1 MKINAHFSPSR
12 RTVVLAVSA
21 LVLTWLVVTRSFV
34 AYLADAAPHAAL
46 WIDSSQPEA
55 LVNIADEA
63 IESAATGQPGV
74 VSPAR
79 SPQLPEATADGA
91 RHASNA
97 AITTPE
103 AFDRAFSDFESIGQ
117 NQSISRPLLP
127 ANATRVRMWA
137 ESALMSEPLS
147 AQAFRVLGQIA
158 DAGRDDAAAY
168 KFMHAAGRLS
178 LHAEFAGYWMLR
190 ASARARDYK
199 SAVYYADV
207 LLRTDPQSS
216 RFVVPVLAGII
227 QNKDGAALV
236 EKVLASNP
244 PWRTDFIAT
253 LPNDVTDVRTPL
265 NLLLSLRQDP
275 SPPKTTDIVPYLNF
289 LVAHKFYGLAYY
301 TWLQFLSPNEL
312 RHVGFLFNG
321 NFDGA
326 LSGAPFDWNII
337 QGTGVTIDVVP
348 RPDKAD
354 RHALMV
360 DFEFGRVDYHS
371 VTELVMLAPGTYQF
385 NGQYQGNLLG
395 PRGLKWRVVCAN
407 GKITSGGESPMITG
421 VTQGWRNV
429 AFTFTVPP
437 QDCTAQYVRLD
448 LDARMASEELVSG
461 TILFGDLQLSRVAN
475 PSPAGG

>member
-1 MKINAHFSPSR
+1 MNTNARFSLSR

-21 LVLTWLVVTRSFV
+21 LVLTWLVVTRSFA
-34 AYLADAAPHAAL
+34 AYLADAAPQAAL
-46 WIDSSQPEA
+46 WIDSGQPEA
-55 LVNIADEA
+55 LVNIADGA
-63 IESAATGQPGV
+63 IESAATSQLGT

-79 SPQLPEATADGA
+79 NPQQPEATSDGA
-91 RHASNA
+91 RRASNVA
-97 AITTPE
+97 VTSSR

-117 NQSISRPLLP
+117 NQSISRPVLP
-127 ANATRVRMWA
+127 ANATTVRTWA
-137 ESALMSEPLS
+137 ETALKSEPLS
-147 AQAFRVLGQIA
+147 AHAFRVLGQIA
-158 DAGRDDAAAY
+158 DADRNDAAAY
-168 KFMHAAGRLS
+168 KFMHAASRLS
-178 LHAEFAGYWMLR
+178 LHDEFASYWLLR
-190 ASARARDYK
+190 ASARSNDYK
-199 SAVYYADV
+199 SAIYYADV

-216 RFVVPVLAGII
+216 RFVAPVLAGII

-236 EKVLASNP
+236 EKVLARNP
-244 PWRTDFIAT
+244 PWRTEFIAT

-265 NLLLSLRQDP
+265 TLLLALRQDP
-275 SPPKTTDIVPYLNF
+275 TPPKTADIVPYLNF
-289 LVAHKFYGLAYY
+289 LIAHKFYGLAYY

-326 LSGAPFDWNII
+326 LSGAPFDWNIT
-337 QGTGVTIDVVP
+337 QGTGVMIDVAP

-354 RHALMV
+354 QHVLMV

-385 NGQYQGNLLG
+385 HGQYQGNLLG

-407 GKITSGGESPMITG
+407 GKSTSGGESPMITG
-421 VTQGWRNV
+421 VTQGWKNV

-461 TILFGDLQLSRVAN
+461 TILFDDLQISRVAN